1 MITRQTL
8 ATSYFFMV
16 FLGAMSA
23 LAPLSV
29 DTYLPVLGQLAEHFE
44 VDIAAV
50 NLTISAYLFGNAV
63 GQFFGGALSDQLGR
77 KPVGSMALLIFAAAT
92 LAIVLAPSIQQMQI
106 LRVIQALGGG
116 AVLVVCMAQ
125 VRDLYPVNE
134 VPQRMASVMLVMMVA
149 PMLAPSLGLLLSVL
163 GWQMIFIFLALYS
176 LFCWYVFTFKIPELM
191 LKTPTGVNLRAL
203 VKNYWIVLSNRH
215 NGRLTALH
223 LNLFSALTGAV
234 YFAYLT
240 NSALIFGQIFAMSA
254 LSFCLIFAA
263 GGLSMLMGSFVAS
276 QLLKTTPP
284 MQLMWHSNLLQVAAA
299 LWLFLLASFS
309 VAGVVEVIAGV
320 CICLFAG
327 GATRPTAA
335 GVYMTYF
342 DDNSGAAASLQTT
355 LLFLLG
361 ALIGGL
367 AALASQGELAPIF
380 AVMLGSSLAARGV
393 LGYIRRA

>member
-149 PMLAPSLGLLLSVL
+149 PMPPPSLGLLLSVL
-163 GWQMIFIFLALYS
+163 GWQVIFIF
-176 LFCWYVFTFKIPELM
+176 
-191 LKTPTGVNLRAL
+191 
-203 VKNYWIVLSNRH
+203 
-215 NGRLTALH
+215 
-223 LNLFSALTGAV
+223 
-234 YFAYLT
+234 
-240 NSALIFGQIFAMSA
+240 
-254 LSFCLIFAA
+254 
-263 GGLSMLMGSFVAS
+263 
-276 QLLKTTPP
+276 
-284 MQLMWHSNLLQVAAA
+284 
-299 LWLFLLASFS
+299 
-309 VAGVVEVIAGV
+309 
-320 CICLFAG
+320 
-327 GATRPTAA
+327 
-335 GVYMTYF
+335 
-342 DDNSGAAASLQTT
+342 
-355 LLFLLG
+355 
-361 ALIGGL
+361 
-367 AALASQGELAPIF
+367 
-380 AVMLGSSLAARGV
+380 
-393 LGYIRRA
+393 